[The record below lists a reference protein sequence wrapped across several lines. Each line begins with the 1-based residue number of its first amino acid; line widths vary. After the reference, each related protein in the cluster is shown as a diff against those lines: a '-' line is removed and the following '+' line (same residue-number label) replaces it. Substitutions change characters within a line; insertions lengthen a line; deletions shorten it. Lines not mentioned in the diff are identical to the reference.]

1 LGKIVNERD
10 REFAELFMERL
21 SPAFMARDR
30 DLQEFQS
37 LLDKT
42 SEERDFFIL
51 FLKKQIETIYITRKS
66 RHLCET
72 FKMDWEFLI

>member
-1 LGKIVNERD
+1 LDKVVNERD
-10 REFAELFMERL
+10 REFAELFMQHL

-30 DLQEFQS
+30 DLKEFQS

-51 FLKKQIETIYITRKS
+51 FLKKQIETIDITKKS

-72 FKMDWEFLI
+72 FKMD

>member
-1 LGKIVNERD
+1 MLDKVVNERD
-10 REFAELFMERL
+10 REFAELFMKTL
-21 SPAFMARDR
+21 SPAFMAREK
-30 DLQEFQS
+30 DLKEFQN

-51 FLKKQIETIYITRKS
+51 FLKAQIETIEITKKS

-72 FKMDWEFLI
+72 FKMD